1 MHRAR
6 VFLQE
11 ALLEIFSLVDQA
23 FTLSGDNLFALQVE
37 SNDLLRHLEL
47 QVLDFASQELCF
59 TVDGF

>member
-23 FTLSGDNLFALQVE
+23 FTLSGDNFFAFQVE
-37 SNDLLRHLEL
+37 SNDLLRHVEL
-47 QVLDFASQELCF
+47 QVFDFASQEHCL
-59 TVDGF
+59 TVDGG